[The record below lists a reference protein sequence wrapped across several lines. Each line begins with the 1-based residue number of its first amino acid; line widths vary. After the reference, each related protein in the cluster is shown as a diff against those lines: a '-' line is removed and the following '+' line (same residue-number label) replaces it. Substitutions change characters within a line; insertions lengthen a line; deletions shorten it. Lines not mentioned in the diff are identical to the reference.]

1 MYLSITT
8 FPYLTKTNLTVLP
21 FEDEVLP
28 IGYGEEYLLPTLVS
42 LIIAVKPVRAET
54 TTMIP
59 ALPYSKLVEKH
70 ILECIQGGIGIRQM
84 IASMQHLQDAPKSL
98 STMYK
103 IYGSFIEMERA
114 KINGA
119 VGKKVIDQALDGD
132 FKSQELFL
140 RSKGGWSPTQT
151 NIEVEQETDPE
162 LDESATD
169 TLMSLLGY
177 NTDATEEETTCSC
190 EEDNCRCS

>member
-1 MYLSITT
+1 
-8 FPYLTKTNLTVLP
+8 LTVGSDSDYPLKLP
-21 FEDEVLP
+21 L
-28 IGYGEEYLLPTLVS
+28 ILS
-42 LIIAVKPVRAET
+42 LIARRAET
-54 TTMIP
+54 VVMIP